1 MHSPRIP
8 FGPRAGVLLIAAAL
22 LAGAA
27 APAAAQIAPPAIA
40 ARSWLVLD
48 VSSNQIL
55 AMQDADTRTDP
66 ASLTKLMTAYLVFS
80 AIKAG
85 SIHAGDMVT
94 ISERAWKS
102 GGNKESSRMFIEVG
116 KQVSVDEL
124 LHGMIIQSGND
135 ATIALAERVGGTE
148 DQFAELMN
156 KKAAEFGMK
165 NSRFSNSHG
174 LSEPNHYSTARDL
187 AILSQ
192 RLVTDFPDYL
202 SYYST
207 KSYTYNGIKQE
218 NRNRLLWLDPSVD
231 GLKTGYTDLAGWCL
245 IATAHRPFP
254 AAPAAGAPAGA
265 TPADGQP
272 VASAPEG
279 ERRVI
284 SVVIGAQNASGRVQE
299 SQKLLNFA
307 FQSYDDVRLYAKG
320 AVVQQIPVFKGTAD
334 EVPAGVNRELV
345 VSVPRGQGD
354 KIRAAVE
361 RSERL
366 IAPIQIGQQVGT
378 IKLTLDGR
386 PVGEVPLVAMGN
398 VNKAGM
404 IGSAIDAMRMMF
416 K

>member
-1 MHSPRIP
+1 MQHRLIP
-8 FGPRAGVLLIAAAL
+8 GLRAIALATATTL
-22 LAGAA
+22 LAAVA
-27 APAAAQIAPPAIA
+27 APVSAQVPPPVIA

-48 VSSNQIL
+48 VNSSQIL
-55 AMQDADTRTDP
+55 AMQEADTRTDP

-85 SIHAGDMVT
+85 TLKPADLVL

-102 GGNKESSRMFIEVG
+102 GGNKESSRMFVEVG

-148 DQFAELMN
+148 EQFADLMN

-165 NSRFSNSHG
+165 NSHFSNSHG
-174 LSEPNHYSTARDL
+174 LSDPNHYSTAHDL

-192 RLVTDFPDYL
+192 RLVTDFPEYL

-207 KSYTYNGIKQE
+207 REYTYNGIKQE

-245 IATAHRPFP
+245 IATARRAFP
-254 AAPAAGAPAGA
+254 AAPAAGAPAA
-265 TPADGQP
+265 GQP
-272 VASAPEG
+272 QTGAPDG
-279 ERRVI
+279 NRRVI
-284 SVVIGAQNASGRVQE
+284 SVVIGAQNAAGRVQE
-299 SQKLLNFA
+299 SQKLLNYA
-307 FQSYDDVRLYAKG
+307 FQNYDDVRLYAKG
-320 AVVQQIPVFKGTAD
+320 AAVQSIPVFKGTAD
-334 EVPAGVNRELV
+334 EVSAGVNRELV

-354 KIRAAVE
+354 KIKAAVE

-366 IAPIQIGQQVGT
+366 VAPIQTGQQVGT

-386 PVGEVPLVAMGN
+386 PVGEVPLVALAS